1 MGTKRYVILF
11 AAVCMAVVTLL
22 SDTVEVA
29 PQSFDA
35 GGWSLD
41 YQFMDVMGSPYLLA
55 HGLGRRVTDATA
67 VAQVPSGGRWR
78 VWVRAR
84 NWADGAPGRFQVSV
98 GGTRLERLAA
108 LLPLLRAELDE
119 GRSVLVM
126 APDNLPDFLSKE
138 PEVLRIR
145 IAEDL
150 RIALITNQMAIKDV
164 PEAITKQKIV
174 EKGEIMHTCLRRDL
188 RISSPR
194 IAVLSLN
201 PPTGNET
208 DPWGEEEK
216 EMIIPAIDELAQVN
230 IQAFGPCFADTFFG
244 NGYYTKFDGV
254 LAMYHDQGLAPLKTL
269 AQEESVNLST
279 GMPFVCTSPEI
290 GVQYDVAGKGCADE
304 APLRRAIYLG
314 IDVFRNRINYD
325 EPLGNPLPK
334 LYKEKRDDSEKVRFA
349 VPKFK
354 DKEETEKE

>member
-1 MGTKRYVILF
+1 MEQERKPRVAITHG
-11 AAVCMAVVTLL
+11 
-22 SDTVEVA
+22 DTNGVGYELIFKI
-29 PQSFDA
+29 FDDPEM
-35 GGWSLD
+35 LELCTPII
-41 YQFMDVMGSPYLLA
+41 YGSPKVATYHRKALNMQTQFSIISTASDAKENRLNLLTTFDEEIKVEIGQPSEEA
-55 HGLGRRVTDATA
+55 TDAA
-67 VAQVPSGGRWR
+67 RKALK
-78 VWVRAR
+78 RAIVDVQQGL
-84 NWADGAPGRFQVSV
+84 AD
-98 GGTRLERLAA
+98 
-108 LLPLLRAELDE
+108 
-119 GRSVLVM
+119 VLVM

-174 EKGEIMHTCLRRDL
+174 EKGKIMHTCLRRDL
-188 RISSPR
+188 RISSSR

-216 EMIIPAIDELAQVN
+216 EMIIPAIDELAQMN

-254 LAMYHDQGLAPLKTL
+254 MAMYHDQGMAPLKTL
-269 AQEESVNLST
+269 AQEESVSLST

>member
-1 MGTKRYVILF
+1 MEQERKPRVAITHG
-11 AAVCMAVVTLL
+11 
-22 SDTVEVA
+22 DTNGVGYELIFKI
-29 PQSFDA
+29 FDDPEM
-35 GGWSLD
+35 LELCTPII
-41 YQFMDVMGSPYLLA
+41 YGSPKVATYHRKALNMQTQFSIISTASDAKENRLNLLTTFDEEIKVEIGQPSEEA
-55 HGLGRRVTDATA
+55 TDAA
-67 VAQVPSGGRWR
+67 RKALK
-78 VWVRAR
+78 RAIVDVQQGL
-84 NWADGAPGRFQVSV
+84 AD
-98 GGTRLERLAA
+98 
-108 LLPLLRAELDE
+108 
-119 GRSVLVM
+119 VLVM

-174 EKGEIMHTCLRRDL
+174 EKGKIMHTCLRRDL

-201 PPTGNET
+201 PPTGNEA

-216 EMIIPAIDELAQVN
+216 EMIIPAIDELAQMN

-244 NGYYTKFDGV
+244 NGYYTKFDSV
-254 LAMYHDQGLAPLKTL
+254 MAMYHDQGMAPLKTL

>member
-1 MGTKRYVILF
+1 MEQERKPRVAITHGDTNGVGYELILKTF
-11 AAVCMAVVTLL
+11 EDPEMLELCT
-22 SDTVEVA
+22 
-29 PQSFDA
+29 PII
-35 GGWSLD
+35 
-41 YQFMDVMGSPYLLA
+41 YGSPKVATYHRKALNMQTQFSIISTASDAKENRLNLLTTFDEEIKVEIGQPSEEA
-55 HGLGRRVTDATA
+55 TDAA
-67 VAQVPSGGRWR
+67 RKALK
-78 VWVRAR
+78 RAIVDVQQGL
-84 NWADGAPGRFQVSV
+84 AD
-98 GGTRLERLAA
+98 
-108 LLPLLRAELDE
+108 
-119 GRSVLVM
+119 VLVM

-174 EKGEIMHTCLRRDL
+174 EKGKIMHTCLRRDL

-201 PPTGNET
+201 PPTGNEA

-216 EMIIPAIDELAQVN
+216 EMIIPAIDELAQMN

-254 LAMYHDQGLAPLKTL
+254 MAMYHDQGMAPLKTL

>member
-1 MGTKRYVILF
+1 MEQERKPRVAITHGDTNGVGYELILKTF
-11 AAVCMAVVTLL
+11 EDPEMLELCT
-22 SDTVEVA
+22 
-29 PQSFDA
+29 PII
-35 GGWSLD
+35 
-41 YQFMDVMGSPYLLA
+41 YGSPKVATYHRKALNMQTQFSIISSASDAKENRLNLLTTFDEEIKVEIGQPSEEA
-55 HGLGRRVTDATA
+55 TDAA
-67 VAQVPSGGRWR
+67 RKALK
-78 VWVRAR
+78 RAIVDVQQGL
-84 NWADGAPGRFQVSV
+84 AD
-98 GGTRLERLAA
+98 
-108 LLPLLRAELDE
+108 
-119 GRSVLVM
+119 VLVM

-174 EKGEIMHTCLRRDL
+174 EKGKIMHTCLHRDL

-216 EMIIPAIDELAQVN
+216 EMIIPAIDELAQMN

-254 LAMYHDQGLAPLKTL
+254 MAMYHDQGLAPLKTL
-269 AQEESVNLST
+269 AQEDSVNLST

-304 APLRRAIYLG
+304 APLRRAIYLS